1 MGEGLY
7 LGSENLA
14 PDDQIGEVIKHGTL
28 AIGFIGLAETLQLLI
43 GKHHGEDEEA
53 QQLGLQI
60 ADHMFRRCNQ
70 FSDEYDLNFVLL
82 ATPAEGLSGRF
93 VKIDRERY
101 GVLPGVTDKG
111 YYTNSFHLPVHY
123 ATSIV
128 DKIKIEGSFHRFCN
142 AGHISY
148 VELEAPPLHNIEAV
162 DRIIRCMAAS
172 DVGYGGINYPVDEC
186 RACAFSGVF
195 NESCPSAAA
204 LISGGSGVSPAIFPP
219 MTASTRRNVMS

>member
-1 MGEGLY
+1 MDSTFNCKYGDEVAYMGCRSRVIGNRHGPEVSAGRGNIAFTTLNLPRVAFESRGGKELFFVELDRMLRLAARQLLHRYEVISRLRVRDLPFLMGEGLY

-101 GVLPGVTDKG
+101 GVLPGV
-111 YYTNSFHLPVHY
+111 
-123 ATSIV
+123 
-128 DKIKIEGSFHRFCN
+128 
-142 AGHISY
+142 
-148 VELEAPPLHNIEAV
+148 
-162 DRIIRCMAAS
+162 RC
-172 DVGYGGINYPVDEC
+172 V
-186 RACAFSGVF
+186 
-195 NESCPSAAA
+195 
-204 LISGGSGVSPAIFPP
+204 
-219 MTASTRRNVMS
+219 